1 MRLGLLSQA
10 YRTSFDLLPDPCL
23 AGAITTC
30 PIGEQRS
37 DLPWRIAGGCSKIGV
52 ESCHDRSEVA
62 FVIAQERFPRAISL
76 QPVEIQNPHFG
87 RHDRAAPALTRGEGR
102 RGWFAAGL
110 LLAIGGVFF
119 FSLRPIFIK
128 LAYAHV
134 TDPVTLL
141 ALRMVFSV
149 PFFIA
154 AAVWVRSG
162 SEHRPLSGRE
172 FGAVVGL
179 GILSYYGASFLDFL
193 ALQYIPAG
201 LGRLLLFSYPTI
213 VVVLSAL
220 MLGKRVTA
228 REIMALVLT
237 YAGLMLVF
245 AHALDGEQKNFWL
258 GAGLAFAGSVCYAL
272 YLVAGAEVITRVGSV
287 RFTAYAM
294 TAASIACVLQFLLL
308 RPASAL
314 DLPAPVYGYAVAM
327 AVLSTAVP
335 VFMTSEALRRVGAN
349 TVAIIGALGPV
360 TTIVLGYL
368 GLEEIM
374 TPLQLAGSALV
385 LVGVVVISLRPSST
399 KA

>member
-1 MRLGLLSQA
+1 VPAVSQA
-10 YRTSFDLLPDPCL
+10 ERSRGYWL
-23 AGAITTC
+23 AG
-30 PIGEQRS
+30 
-37 DLPWRIAGGCSKIGV
+37 L
-52 ESCHDRSEVA
+52 
-62 FVIAQERFPRAISL
+62 
-76 QPVEIQNPHFG
+76 
-87 RHDRAAPALTRGEGR
+87 AL
-102 RGWFAAGL
+102 AV
-110 LLAIGGVFF
+110 GGVVC

-128 LAYAHV
+128 LAYAYV

-141 ALRMVFSV
+141 ALRMVFSL

-154 AAVWVRSG
+154 AALWVRSG
-162 SEHRPLSGRE
+162 TEHRPLGGRQLA
-172 FGAVVGL
+172 AVVAL

-201 LGRLLLFSYPTI
+201 VGRLLLFTYPTI

-220 MLGKRVTA
+220 LLGKRVTA
-228 REIMALVLT
+228 REVAALALT
-237 YAGLMLVF
+237 YAGLALVF
-245 AHALDGEQKNFWL
+245 AHALEGEQKNFGL
-258 GAGLAFAGSVCYAL
+258 GATLAFASSVCYAL

-294 TAASIACVLQFLLL
+294 SAASVACILQFFAL
-308 RPASAL
+308 RPLAAL
-314 DLPAPVYGYAVAM
+314 DLPAPVYGYAIAM

-360 TTIVLGYL
+360 TTIAFGYF

-374 TPLQLAGSALV
+374 TPLQLAGSPLV
-385 LVGVVVISLRPSST
+385 LVGVVVISLRPQAK